1 MKKDKFFILN
11 LVKEL
16 IADIDKYLINF
27 PNKEIELKREIKE
40 NTYKMLLEV
49 YEANC
54 TTDILK
60 RKNIQES
67 IIAKIGY
74 LDFLINLCY
83 DKQLI
88 NGKKYLKFGESLNYI
103 LKYVNGWLNQ
113 TKNQGKVVLDGVSQH
128 EL

>member
-1 MKKDKFFILN
+1 MKKDKFIILN

-16 IADIDKYLINF
+16 ISDIDKYLINF

-40 NTYKMLLEV
+40 SGYKMLLSV

-54 TTDILK
+54 TTDVKK
-60 RKNIQES
+60 RQNIQEE

-83 DKQLI
+83 DKQII
-88 NGKKYLKFGESLNYI
+88 NGKKYLKFGENLDYI

-113 TKNQGKVVLDGVSQH
+113 TKDRA
-128 EL
+128 

>member
-16 IADIDKYLINF
+16 IANIDKYLVNF

-40 NTYKMLLEV
+40 NVYKMLLEV
-49 YEANC
+49 YEANS
-54 TTDILK
+54 TTNIIK
-60 RKNIQES
+60 RKDIQES
-67 IIAKIGY
+67 IVAKIGY

-113 TKNQGKVVLDGVSQH
+113 TKNQGKVV
-128 EL
+128 

>member
-27 PNKEIELKREIKE
+27 PNKEIELKREVKTTAYNI
-40 NTYKMLLEV
+40 LLSV
-49 YEANC
+49 YEANS
-54 TTDILK
+54 TTDKIK
-60 RKNIQES
+60 RQSIQES

-83 DKQLI
+83 DKGLI

-103 LKYVNGWLNQ
+103 LKFVNGWLNQ
-113 TKNQGKVVLDGVSQH
+113 TKNMGIVV
-128 EL
+128 